1 MTKEVIWCNKAT
13 QGNIKRGFIPIYFS
27 CHDMH
32 INAPSLFFN
41 QKWLTPARTT
51 TSHCSPGGASRI
63 FGRGEPLAK
72 WQTHPCL
79 RKMDWKS
86 YPYLGI
92 SWEIRP
98 MSIQNMK
105 KNCCLE
111 VQFMRF
117 YGFGNDNSHI
127 FVHVEGN
134 SWVFGSLLHSSTKKI
149 PFATD
154 YLRKKIP
161 FSTDPRL
168 KKVPVSAAHP
178 Y

>member
-1 MTKEVIWCNKAT
+1 MRQAFSLIKNDWLQKEQQLFTAV
-13 QGNIKRGFIPIYFS
+13 RG
-27 CHDMH
+27 
-32 INAPSLFFN
+32 
-41 QKWLTPARTT
+41 
-51 TSHCSPGGASRI
+51 GGASRI

-86 YPYLGI
+86 YPYLRNI
-92 SWEIRP
+92 MWNKTHVYP
-98 MSIQNMK
+98 KYAK
-105 KNCCLE
+105 KKRKNSCSE
-111 VQFMRF
+111 VQFIRY

-134 SWVFGSLLHSSTKKI
+134 SWVFGSLLHSSTKNI

>member
-13 QGNIKRGFIPIYFS
+13 QGNIKRGFIPIYFF

-51 TSHCSPGGASRI
+51 TIHCSPGGGASRI

-86 YPYLGI
+86 YPYLRNI
-92 SWEIRP
+92 MWNKTHVYP
-98 MSIQNMK
+98 KYAK
-105 KNCCLE
+105 KCCLE
-111 VQFMRF
+111 VQFIRF
-117 YGFGNDNSHI
+117 YGFRNDNSHI
-127 FVHVEGN
+127 FVHVEGIYE
-134 SWVFGSLLHSSTKKI
+134 L
-149 PFATD
+149 
-154 YLRKKIP
+154 
-161 FSTDPRL
+161 
-168 KKVPVSAAHP
+168 SALCCIVLP
-178 Y
+178 KYTLSYGF